1 MSLWVLGLII
11 AGAGAAGGILNALLT
26 DNGFVV
32 PKYVHAEDAR
42 VWKPGF
48 IGNIVIGAAAAFVT
62 WGLYGRWAGSALA
75 GAAPDSNPAKF
86 YETLSGVTGA
96 FLAGIG
102 GARVLTG
109 EVDKQI
115 LKLAAHQAATNE
127 PDPSTAAAAAVAP
140 PAATLAAAMSS
151 GREQNARQAQGL

>member
-1 MSLWVLGLII
+1 MSLWGLGLII
-11 AGAGAAGGILNALLT
+11 IGAGAAGGIINALLT

-32 PKYVHAEDAR
+32 PKYVHADFAR

-48 IGNIVIGAAAAFVT
+48 IGNIIIGAAAAIVT
-62 WGLYGRWAGSALA
+62 WGLYGRWAGSAIA
-75 GAAPDSNPAKF
+75 GAAPASNPAKF

-102 GARVLTG
+102 GARVLTA

-115 LKLAAHQAATNE
+115 LKLAASKAATNE
-127 PDPSTAAAAAVAP
+127 PDPSAAAAVATAP
-140 PAATLAAAMSS
+140 PAEALAAVSRTDQRN
-151 GREQNARQAQGL
+151 GRT